1 MSLLCIVAAGAV
13 VALTLPSDGFEL
25 RWIHS
30 VERSEWHERW
40 LPAPDGGLTL
50 AESRMRTSGAGMEPP
65 EGAVLVDG
73 WWIDRST
80 RLSVASLRLGL
91 TEYAAPYEVC
101 LNDLCRPLDSL
112 LPQSAETA
120 ILSSNE
126 PCSG

>member
-1 MSLLCIVAAGAV
+1 MSLLCIVAAGAA
-13 VALTLPSDGFEL
+13 VALTLPPDGFEL
-25 RWIHS
+25 RWVHS
-30 VERSEWHERW
+30 VERTEWHERW
-40 LPAPDGGLTL
+40 LPAPGGGLTL
-50 AESRMRTSGAGMEPP
+50 AESRVRGSGAGMEPP

-91 TEYAAPYEVC
+91 TDYTAPYEVC
-101 LNDLCRPLDSL
+101 LSDICRTLGSL
-112 LPQSAETA
+112 LPKGAETA